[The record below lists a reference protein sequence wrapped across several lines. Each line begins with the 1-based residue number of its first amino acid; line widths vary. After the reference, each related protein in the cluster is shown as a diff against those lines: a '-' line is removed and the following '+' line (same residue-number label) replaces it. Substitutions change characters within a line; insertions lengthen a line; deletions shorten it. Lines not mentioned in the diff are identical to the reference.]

1 MIYHIFNKSIANFRI
16 FSSSDIRVRFI
27 ETLDYYNNDSLKYK
41 YSVAKEKKVYQYNN
55 ILIPKSGAFVKFLS
69 YNIMPDHYHLVT
81 KIVNDD
87 YLSKYLGIVEN
98 SYCRYFNIKFR
109 RNGPLFQSR
118 FKAVRI
124 RTNEQLLHVTR
135 YVHLNPTTAGLVD
148 KPEDWPDSS
157 YPDIITDEKY
167 LRKYLTEISIKTPTT
182 YKKFVENNLDYQKKL
197 KQIKKLLLE

>member
-1 MIYHIFNKSIANFRI
+1 M
-16 FSSSDIRVRFI
+16 
-27 ETLDYYNNDSLKYK
+27 
-41 YSVAKEKKVYQYNN
+41 
-55 ILIPKSGAFVKFLS
+55 IPKSGAFVKFLS